1 MRLRLI
7 RAPGPSALRR
17 DGLLFQRLTWG
28 AAAGGLATIL
38 LAESPV
44 LDTMEMNLLEWR
56 YKTGYELARTLKLVA
71 PALGGGSRL

>member
-56 YKTGYELARTLKLVA
+56 YKQVTSLLA
-71 PALGGGSRL
+71 P